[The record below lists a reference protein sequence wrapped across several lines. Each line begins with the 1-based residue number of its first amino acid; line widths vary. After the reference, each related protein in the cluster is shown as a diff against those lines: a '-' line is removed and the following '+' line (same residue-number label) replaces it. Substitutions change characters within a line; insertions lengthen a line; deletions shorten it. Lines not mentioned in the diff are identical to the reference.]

1 MGVEVPTKYGGVGS
15 TFFTA
20 CLIVEELAKVDP
32 SVSVLCD
39 VQNTLVNTL
48 LLKYG
53 SEAQQAKYLPLT
65 ASNMVSDA
73 GKKTIYVPVKGF
85 KISWSY

>member
-73 GKKTIYVPVKGF
+73 GRKQFMSQYSKGF
-85 KISWSY
+85 